1 MEKYIEKLINLYNGT
16 TDRVFIR
23 ERGRMF
29 FIILCG
35 VFLLYIKTD
44 KKSRKHIYSYNN
56 SYTYLLFPN
65 RSMYIFGGFSSVLLN
80 DILVYK
86 PPNCEAFRDEELCK
100 NARPGIRCL
109 WNKKHCE
116 SWESGHANN
125 ILRAKCP
132 KKTGKWILVL
142 QCQICNEM

>member
-1 MEKYIEKLINLYNGT
+1 M
-16 TDRVFIR
+16 
-23 ERGRMF
+23 
-29 FIILCG
+29 
-35 VFLLYIKTD
+35 D
-44 KKSRKHIYSYNN
+44 KKSRKCVCNN
-56 SYTYLLFPN
+56 ILFPN

-109 WNKKHCE
+109 WNRKHCE

-132 KKTGKWILVL
+132 KKTGK
-142 QCQICNEM
+142 

>member
-1 MEKYIEKLINLYNGT
+1 
-16 TDRVFIR
+16 
-23 ERGRMF
+23 
-29 FIILCG
+29 
-35 VFLLYIKTD
+35 
-44 KKSRKHIYSYNN
+44 
-56 SYTYLLFPN
+56 
-65 RSMYIFGGFSSVLLN
+65 MYIFGGFSSVLLN

-116 SWESGHANN
+116 SWESGNANN

-132 KKTGKWILVL
+132 KKTGKSCLTVWNFWCSVGDRRKKNKTNPLKWEKQPKQAVLVILTNLGINVL
-142 QCQICNEM
+142 KFLSSDFGGMLNTVKKEKQT

>member
-1 MEKYIEKLINLYNGT
+1 MEKYIEKLINLHNGT
-16 TDRVFIR
+16 IDRVLIR
-23 ERGRMF
+23 ENWRTF
-29 FIILCG
+29 FIIIC
-35 VFLLYIKTD
+35 VIFYYISGQLKKT
-44 KKSRKHIYSYNN
+44 RKFIYSCCKL
-56 SYTYLLFPN
+56 YLLVFFPN

-116 SWESGHANN
+116 SWESGNANN

-132 KKTGKWILVL
+132 KKTSKWFLVL
-142 QCQICNEM
+142 QCQICNAV

>member
-1 MEKYIEKLINLYNGT
+1 MFLVAICYICLP
-16 TDRVFIR
+16 
-23 ERGRMF
+23 
-29 FIILCG
+29 
-35 VFLLYIKTD
+35 FL
-44 KKSRKHIYSYNN
+44 
-56 SYTYLLFPN
+56 N

-116 SWESGHANN
+116 SWESGNANN

-132 KKTGKWILVL
+132 KKTGKSCITV
-142 QCQICNEM
+142 